1 MGSPLIL
8 LMAKVVLEMK
18 TLNVQKNRS
27 DDSRQMVAVV
37 TENVAERMT
46 ATV

>member
-1 MGSPLIL
+1 MGNLLIL

-27 DDSRQMVAVV
+27 DDSRQMIAAV